1 MNNFKIWFTSILVI
15 ICIGG
20 GIYVYTQGKDNAVK
34 KYALDALKSETKAIE
49 DDNKELLQQKNSYL
63 SSINKDKTEISDN
76 ENSSE
81 LQVYY
86 SEIADYAAKNQQ
98 LDKDIENAKKE
109 KESLSQYTVN
119 LSGVSNRATGESRIL
134 DPGTYQCTADI
145 APGRYL
151 MTGSGSFRIVSN
163 AANRVTESQNLGR
176 LDGNSYTLN
185 IESETRVITD
195 GTVVITPIE

>member
-1 MNNFKIWFTSILVI
+1 MNNFKLWFTSILLIV
-15 ICIGG
+15 CIGG
-20 GIYVYTQGKDNAVK
+20 GIYVYIQGKDNAVK
-34 KYALDALKSETKAIE
+34 KYALDTLKSEIKAIE

-81 LQVYY
+81 LKTYY
-86 SEIADYAAKNQQ
+86 SEIADYEAKNQQ
-98 LDKDIENAKKE
+98 LDKDIENAKQE

-119 LSGVSNRATGESRIL
+119 LNGISNRATGESRIL
-134 DPGTYQCTADI
+134 ETGTYQCPADI

-163 AANRVTESQNLGR
+163 AANRVTESQNLGS

>member
-34 KYALDALKSETKAIE
+34 KYALDALKSETKAIK

-134 DPGTYQCTADI
+134 DPGTYQCPADI